1 MNWDDENFTC
11 SVCNTDRICLPSGPE
26 KSPILI
32 IGGYPEPDEIRY
44 SKPFSGSNGSILMK
58 ELSYLGVDVKQC
70 RLTNL
75 WLHEPNDNA
84 GCLVIGGQAAIKEAK
99 GKKAVLLVGS
109 DVVKY
114 FTQHSVMDVCGLRVK
129 SNFISAPII
138 MACVSP
144 NDVFRSGLGEFRLAL
159 TKFSVAIEGII

>member
-11 SVCNTDRICLPSGPE
+11 SVCNTDKTCLPLGPE

-32 IGGYPEPDEIRY
+32 IGEFPGHDEIRTG
-44 SKPFSGSNGSILMK
+44 KPFTGATGSILMK
-58 ELSYLGVDVKQC
+58 ELAFHGIDIKQC

-75 WLHEPNDNA
+75 WLHEPNGNA
-84 GCLVIGGQAAIKEAK
+84 GCLVIGGQHAIREAK
-99 GKKAVLLVGS
+99 GRKAVLLVGS

-114 FTQHSVMDVCGLRVK
+114 FTEHSVMDVCGLRVK

-138 MACVSP
+138 MACINP
-144 NDVFRSGLGEFRLAL
+144 AEVFHGSIGELRLAL
-159 TKFSVAIEGII
+159 QKFSLAISDIL

>member
-11 SVCNTDRICLPSGPE
+11 SACNTDKICLPSGPE

-32 IGGYPEPDEIRY
+32 IGEMPGYEEIRY
-44 SKPFSGSNGSILMK
+44 GKPFCGATGSILMK

-75 WLHEPNDNA
+75 WLHEPNGNA

-99 GKKAVLLVGS
+99 GRKAILLVGS

-114 FTQHSVMDVCGLRVK
+114 FTQHNVMDVCGLRVK
-129 SNFISAPII
+129 SNFISCDLI
-138 MACVSP
+138 MACVNP
-144 NDVFRSGLGEFRLAL
+144 ADVFHGSIGELRLAL
-159 TKFSVAIEGII
+159 TKFSIAIEGLL